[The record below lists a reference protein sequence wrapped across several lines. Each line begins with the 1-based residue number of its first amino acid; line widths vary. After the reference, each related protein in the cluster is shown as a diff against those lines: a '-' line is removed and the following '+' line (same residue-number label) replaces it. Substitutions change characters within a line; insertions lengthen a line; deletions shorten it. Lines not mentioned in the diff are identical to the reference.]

1 MTMRAYLFGAF
12 NPPTNAHIA
21 MGLAAQRALGEK
33 PWNIIYVP
41 SGESYIRSWK
51 GYGNDNIFPAKDRYE
66 LLKTAVSPYEFG
78 VAKVETLGITTR
90 TYDTLEY
97 LGFDGAVL
105 CLGTDNVAQMKKW
118 YRHEEL
124 LPKITLMVFDRSECV
139 PFDDP
144 DIKEIM
150 SMAKSSI
157 RVSLSCDYAGVS
169 SSLVR
174 ESMADGDLGM
184 AERLVPENVYWYLLD
199 YYGKAK
205 G

>member
-1 MTMRAYLFGAF
+1 MRAYLFGAF

-21 MGLAAQRALGEK
+21 MGLAAQQALNEK
-33 PWNIIYVP
+33 PWNIVYVP

-51 GYGNDNIFPAKDRYE
+51 GYDSDNMFPPKDRYE
-66 LLKTAVSPYEFG
+66 LLKTAVSSYEFG
-78 VAKVETLGITTR
+78 VAKVETLGITTK

-97 LGFDGAVL
+97 LGFDDAVL

-118 YRHEEL
+118 YRYEEL
-124 LPKITLMVFDRSECV
+124 LPKITLMVFDRSECR
-139 PFDDP
+139 PFDDL
-144 DIKEIM
+144 DVKEIM
-150 SMAKSSI
+150 SMAKSCI
-157 RVSLSCDYAGVS
+157 TVELSCDYVGIS

-184 AERLVPENVYWYLLD
+184 VERLVPENVYEYLIG